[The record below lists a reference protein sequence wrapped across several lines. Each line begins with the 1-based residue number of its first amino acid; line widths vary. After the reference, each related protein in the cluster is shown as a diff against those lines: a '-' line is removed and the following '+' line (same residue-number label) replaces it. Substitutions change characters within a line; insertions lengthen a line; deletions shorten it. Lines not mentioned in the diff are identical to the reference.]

1 MKYRAYKYRLY
12 PNNEQKVLI
21 EKHIGSCR
29 FIYNY
34 ALAKKV
40 KAYQIDRINLSRFDI
55 QSDLPKMKRS
65 EEYCWLKEVN
75 SSSLQASL
83 ANLDSA
89 YTKFLESIEDS
100 QNSSLKKITNKVF
113 LYLKIQRLI
122 LKIIMYLFLNSRVG
136 LRLKFIAHLKV

>member
-40 KAYQIDRINLSRFDI
+40 KAYQIDRINLSHFAYKD
-55 QSDLPKMKRS
+55 SN
-65 EEYCWLKEVN
+65 YFVN
-75 SSSLQASL
+75 SQ
-83 ANLDSA
+83 
-89 YTKFLESIEDS
+89 KF
-100 QNSSLKKITNKVF
+100 
-113 LYLKIQRLI
+113 
-122 LKIIMYLFLNSRVG
+122 MYICG
-136 LRLKFIAHLKV
+136 MK

>member
-89 YTKFLESIEDS
+89 YTNF
-100 QNSSLKKITNKVF
+100 F
-113 LYLKIQRLI
+113 
-122 LKIIMYLFLNSRVG
+122 
-136 LRLKFIAHLKV
+136 